1 MDSSFRATLRPNSQP
16 TRTKVCRKAGHA
28 DCIRTLGG
36 QTTDASFYFVVVFV
50 YLQQFIKIYNFCHLL
65 MFLFKAS
72 MVKLISLYCA
82 RVINVVD

>member
-1 MDSSFRATLRPNSQP
+1 
-16 TRTKVCRKAGHA
+16 
-28 DCIRTLGG
+28 
-36 QTTDASFYFVVVFV
+36 
-50 YLQQFIKIYNFCHLL
+50 